1 GESWDQAQ
9 RVGRWGVIVEGERL
23 VRGTRGRVST
33 ENIGLARLAEGLEL
47 VRIGPALRPEIA
59 AWRYGDQF
67 GRRRRRAILYGV
79 GGVTVLTTL
88 VIGGLFAGA
97 AYGAVLGQSGNIAN
111 LIVNARTVLKLR
123 TEDGKVIKLRGM
135 DIYNT
140 VFLPG

>member
-1 GESWDQAQ
+1 M
-9 RVGRWGVIVEGERL
+9 
-23 VRGTRGRVST
+23 
-33 ENIGLARLAEGLEL
+33 
-47 VRIGPALRPEIA
+47 RIGPALRPEFA

-123 TEDGKVIKLRGM
+123 TEDGKVIKLRAWTSTTRCSCPDRMASRGAWRWAPTTGAGSSR
-135 DIYNT
+135 DRKPSAW
-140 VFLPG
+140 PGWSSRR